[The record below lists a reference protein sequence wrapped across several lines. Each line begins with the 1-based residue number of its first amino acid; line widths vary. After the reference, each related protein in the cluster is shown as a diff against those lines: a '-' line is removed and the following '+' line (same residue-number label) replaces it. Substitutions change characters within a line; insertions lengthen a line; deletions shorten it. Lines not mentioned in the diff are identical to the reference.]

1 MKSLYTKKWFGRL
14 ATANL
19 FYCLFVILWGA
30 FVRASGSGA
39 GCGAHWPLCNGVL
52 VPQSPAL
59 ATIIELTHRL
69 TSGIFLVLAGLQL
82 FVSFKVFPKGHA
94 SRRWSIIS
102 FGLLIFEAL
111 IGASLVLLELVAH
124 NSSAARAFA
133 VGGHLVNTMVL
144 LGSLTINQWLV
155 KFEALPKTLL
165 RGPIFKKVLPG
176 VLLLL
181 SLGASGAI
189 VALGDTLFP
198 SQSIKAGLIMDFDPS
213 VSFLIKL
220 RMWHPLLAVLSSL
233 YLLYVGNWAMNKLS
247 KGLGLAQA
255 RMMMAAI
262 LAQLL
267 IGTLNLLLLVPIWA
281 QMLHLLMA
289 NTLWIICLRFW
300 LYATVDLEGI
310 HSHSVKVNLYNETVL
325 AK

>member
-1 MKSLYTKKWFGRL
+1 
-14 ATANL
+14 
-19 FYCLFVILWGA
+19 
-30 FVRASGSGA
+30 
-39 GCGAHWPLCNGVL
+39 
-52 VPQSPAL
+52 
-59 ATIIELTHRL
+59 
-69 TSGIFLVLAGLQL
+69 
-82 FVSFKVFPKGHA
+82 
-94 SRRWSIIS
+94 
-102 FGLLIFEAL
+102 
-111 IGASLVLLELVAH
+111 
-124 NSSAARAFA
+124 
-133 VGGHLVNTMVL
+133 
-144 LGSLTINQWLV
+144 
-155 KFEALPKTLL
+155 
-165 RGPIFKKVLPG
+165 
-176 VLLLL
+176 
-181 SLGASGAI
+181 
-189 VALGDTLFP
+189 
-198 SQSIKAGLIMDFDPS
+198 MDFDPS